1 MSTVDQGLR
10 TQIANIEATY
20 GRPIETWIRLVEAS
34 GLSKHTDVV
43 AMLKAEHGLTH
54 GAAHRVSLVARDA
67 MAAAARGP
75 EAGDGE
81 PVDQLY
87 AGRRSGLRPI
97 HDALMTA
104 VGGFGRDVEI
114 APKKGYLSLRRR
126 RQFGMIQPAA
136 RRVDVGLVLKGAGT
150 TPRLESA
157 AGFNSLFTHRV
168 RVAAPDEVDEEL
180 IAWLRQAYEQAG

>member
-20 GRPIETWIRLVEAS
+20 GRPIEAWIQLVKAS
-34 GLSKHTDVV
+34 GLSKHADVV

-67 MAAAARGP
+67 MVAEARGP
-75 EAGDGE
+75 ESGDGD
-81 PVDQLY
+81 PVTQLY

-104 VGGFGRDVEI
+104 SVTSAETSRSPPRRDTS
-114 APKKGYLSLRRR
+114 AS
-126 RQFGMIQPAA
+126 A
-136 RRVDVGLVLKGAGT
+136 GASN
-150 TPRLESA
+150 SA
-157 AGFNSLFTHRV
+157 
-168 RVAAPDEVDEEL
+168 
-180 IAWLRQAYEQAG
+180 